1 MSGLCRCG
9 SVQRCDDGD
18 KLISVTRVITLQHN
32 HRSWLFD
39 SLTALRAGRVLSS
52 VFIDAGKVPGT
63 SRDLLEDRDNIL
75 A

>member
-1 MSGLCRCG
+1 MA
-9 SVQRCDDGD
+9 
-18 KLISVTRVITLQHN
+18 LQHN

-39 SLTALRAGRVLSS
+39 SLTALRAGRVLFN

-63 SRDLLEDRDNIL
+63 SRDLLENRDNIL